1 MTPKTKAIL
10 ESLTAAQLKQM
21 LAVKER
27 ADELAAARKDL
38 ASQLTKVEKEIAQL
52 LGGAAAPAPR
62 KTAAKKKAAKK
73 STGKKRGRPPKAAAE
88 AKGAAKKP
96 TKQTTK
102 TAPRTKA
109 PTAARL
115 EDVVVQVI
123 KAGGGKLAFPE
134 ILSTITS
141 QKLYASKSKNFDNVL
156 RRTISTSKKVKRVSR
171 GVYSAK

>member
-1 MTPKTKAIL
+1 MTRKTKDIL

-27 ADELAAARKDL
+27 ADELAAAKKDL
-38 ASQLTKVEKEIAQL
+38 ASQLAKVEKEIAQL
-52 LGGAAAPAPR
+52 LGGAAAPAP
-62 KTAAKKKAAKK
+62 KKKAAKKKAAKK
-73 STGKKRGRPPKAAAE
+73 STGKKRGRPPKAAVE
-88 AKGAAKKP
+88 AKGSAKKP

-102 TAPRTKA
+102 TATRTKA
-109 PTAARL
+109 PAGARL

-141 QKLYASKSKNFDNVL
+141 QKLYTSKSKNFDNVL
-156 RRTISTSKKVKRVSR
+156 RRTISTSKKVTRVSR

>member
-1 MTPKTKAIL
+1 MARKTKDIL

-27 ADELAAARKDL
+27 ADELQAVRKDL
-38 ASQLTKVEKEIAQL
+38 ASQLAKVEKEIAQL

-62 KTAAKKKAAKK
+62 KKAAKK

-88 AKGAAKKP
+88 AKGAAKE
-96 TKQTTK
+96 
-102 TAPRTKA
+102 TAKRPVKRTPRTKA

>member
-1 MTPKTKAIL
+1 MARKTKDIL
-10 ESLTAAQLKQM
+10 ENVTVAQLKQM

-27 ADELAAARKDL
+27 ADELQSARKDL
-38 ASQLTKVEKEIAQL
+38 ASQLAKVEKEIAQL
-52 LGGAAAPAPR
+52 LSGAAAPAPR
-62 KTAAKKKAAKK
+62 KKAARKKATKK

-134 ILSTITS
+134 IRDTITKK
-141 QKLYASKSKNFDNVL
+141 KLFKSKSKNFDNVL

-171 GVYSAK
+171 GVYSA